1 MNRARV
7 FVVAAAWLGLSAAA
21 AAQPAAEKDPL
32 LAEVDE
38 LLKAARSEIAQF
50 ERAGGKRADPK
61 HPVSA
66 WVEKLWAFR
75 ELRPSIAATGK
86 ATAEAIHL
94 LVHADRVP
102 EAEARADRLA
112 PDDRAWESLGAIL
125 FEAAAAKKD
134 YGFLVRKLDA
144 AVPLQRDPKLR
155 GGLHYHLGRGQ
166 AKAGNAE
173 AARAALKAALQE
185 AAGTPLAKDAQTSLH
200 ELDNLGYGQPAPAFT
215 GTARDGSRV
224 ALGDLR
230 GRVVLL
236 VFWAST

>member
-1 MNRARV
+1 MKKASTL
-7 FVVAAAWLGLSAAA
+7 VVAAAMLGLAAGA

-32 LAEVDE
+32 LAEVE
-38 LLKAARSEIAQF
+38 GLLKAARDEIAQF
-50 ERAGGKRADPK
+50 ERSGKRTDPA

-66 WVEKLWAFR
+66 AVEKLWAFR
-75 ELRPSIAATGK
+75 ERHPPSSAAGK

-102 EAEARADRLA
+102 EAEARADRLS
-112 PDDRAWESLGAIL
+112 PDDRAWDFLAPIL

-134 YGFLVRKLDA
+134 YAFLVAKLDA
-144 AVPLQRDPKLR
+144 AAKLQGDPKLR
-155 GGLHYHLGRGQ
+155 APIHYNLGRGH

-173 AARAALKAALQE
+173 AARAALKAAIQE
-185 AAGTPLAKDAQTSLH
+185 AAGAPVAKEAENALY

-215 GTARDGSRV
+215 ATARDGSRV
-224 ALGDLR
+224 ALADFR